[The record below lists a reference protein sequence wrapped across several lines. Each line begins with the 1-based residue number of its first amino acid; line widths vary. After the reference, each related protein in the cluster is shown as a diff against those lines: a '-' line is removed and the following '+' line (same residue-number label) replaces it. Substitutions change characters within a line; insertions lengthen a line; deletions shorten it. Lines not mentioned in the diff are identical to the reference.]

1 MKTLLVAIVMMTSGL
16 VQAAVISEK
25 TVVLPVDVS
34 TAKLKFT
41 NLGYSSFLVKV
52 IVPELITDTILNHR
66 NVGEDGPCLFTYGA
80 MRVEDVIQD
89 RPEIIETEF
98 LITLNKEARIVGD
111 QCEVE
116 LTETVTADIR
126 GFHFQHSKSIALP
139 SRVVADCE

>member
-1 MKTLLVAIVMMTSGL
+1 MKTLLVAIVMMTSSL
-16 VQAAVISEK
+16 VQAAVISQK

-66 NVGEDGPCLFTYGA
+66 NVGEDGPCLFTYEA
-80 MRVEDVIQD
+80 FTVDEVLQD
-89 RPEIIETEF
+89 RPEVIDTEF
-98 LITLNKEARIVGD
+98 LITLEKNARVFGEK
-111 QCEVE
+111 CEVE

-126 GFHFQHSKSIALP
+126 GFLFQHSKSIALS
-139 SRVVADCE
+139 SRIIADCE